1 MLATA
6 IKTFPITNC
15 PEWQYTTKTHA
26 GTCIVDGM
34 KITMRFTIVLTG
46 PKAVPDVLGIEEA
59 CKAMSQE
66 QDTLEG
72 YTAKLATL
80 LGCTVVGK
88 GKTKTHGVIT
98 VTICR

>member
-6 IKTFPITNC
+6 IKTFPIAHC
-15 PEWQYTTKTHA
+15 PEWQYTTKLHA
-26 GTCIVDGM
+26 GTCVVDGETI
-34 KITMRFTIVLTG
+34 KMRFTITLTG

-59 CKAMSQE
+59 CRAMSQE
-66 QDTLEG
+66 RDTLEG
-72 YTAKLATL
+72 YTAKLAAL

-88 GKTKTHGVIT
+88 GKTRTHGVIT